1 MPLIGLLENDVAEE
15 RISELEGMTTET
27 FTTEKPREQE
37 WKKKPKTKNRIYRN
51 CGTTKKKNV
60 NQIMT
65 LSY

>member
-37 WKKKPKTKNRIYRN
+37 
-51 CGTTKKKNV
+51 
-60 NQIMT
+60 
-65 LSY
+65 